1 MKRFENVKMV
11 LFDST
16 NAYFKLAVEAQFTRK
31 NPDGS
36 YRDLVY
42 TTDRGTSILNPN
54 IYLTLSYKDDNMN
67 AVYTS
72 YPQLYLIRA
81 ALEKIKDMILDD
93 NAYILDPNDNSLSV
107 KQTYADA
114 VVVDNIGKSNNWI
127 ALKLCVIK
135 TGENGVYNYGK
146 GVTIELSTS
155 NGYAST
161 LSKEEILTV
170 YTIIKDLNLSNL
182 QCMMS
187 LGFLNCDARPMNM
200 NGGYAQQP
208 YYGQTTP
215 GLPGGPTPG
224 FAAIN
229 QGYVQQPPMNGNW
242 AGQSQQPQAPTYMK
256 PRFNSQPRT
265 PSYRTQAPGQTPVQN
280 NTSYSEQQP
289 APSYTANP
297 TYTSPAP
304 QAATNNL
311 PARSAGK
318 PVMNMKAIEET
329 PVSSYD
335 VDDAAAIASIF
346 ND

>member
-81 ALEKIKDMILDD
+81 ALERIKDMILDD

-135 TGENGVYNYGK
+135 TGENGVYNYAK

-200 NGGYAQQP
+200 NGSYNGGYAQQH
-208 YYGQTTP
+208 YYGQTAP
-215 GLPGGPTPG
+215 GYAQPQ
-224 FAAIN
+224 N
-229 QGYVQQPPMNGNW
+229 QGYAQQPPMNGNW
-242 AGQSQQPQAPTYMK
+242 AGQGQQPQAPTYMK

-265 PSYRTQAPGQTPVQN
+265 PSYRTQAPGQAPVQN
-280 NTSYSEQQP
+280 TGYSEAAP

-297 TYTSPAP
+297 TYTTPAP
-304 QAATNNL
+304 QVAPNNL
-311 PARSAGK
+311 PARSAGR
-318 PVMNMKAIEET
+318 PVMNMQAIEET

-335 VDDAAAIASIF
+335 VDDTAALDAIF
-346 ND
+346 NN